1 MALNLTQK
9 KLLSSSQYW
18 WLFILSISVNDKC
31 LTILLQNI
39 ISQNSG
45 TISKYMD
52 FINFLNTHRSFWP
65 LSITMTRRG

>member
-1 MALNLTQK
+1 MALKLTQK
-9 KLLSSSQYW
+9 KLLSLSQYC
-18 WLFILSISVNDKC
+18 WLISLSISVNYKY
-31 LTILLQNI
+31 LTILLHNI
-39 ISQNSG
+39 ISQYSG